1 MAANKEVLDA
11 VLRAQEDKNYFDA
24 LVESN
29 RKFVTT
35 CTSKAL
41 GRSASEKDVQEALK
55 IFKATIY
62 EYDGSQGEFRAFAE
76 KRIAQ
81 KMRVN
86 SSTVSEAEKKPVVH
100 PSSQLN
106 AEEDAR
112 VQARMQEQGP
122 AKRMGTPSI
131 KDEIERLQEAISR
144 YDFTLFE
151 LADNTPEQGKER
163 TICADAIV
171 LLAEDKELFAQMRTD
186 KELPIADIREEVAGP
201 KKVFK
206 ENREYIIAVA
216 EIMHGDYPRLRE
228 YFDYIRKA
236 LRA

>member
-86 SSTVSEAEKKPVVH
+86 PSTVSEAEKKPVVH

-106 AEEDAR
+106 A
-112 VQARMQEQGP
+112 

-201 KKVFK
+201 KKVFE